1 MKSPTIQIWPV
12 ADYDLQAT
20 LECGQAF
27 RWIRAG
33 AGWESVIGDRW
44 ARVEAVPSGVKVSW
58 MEGSP
63 EALWL
68 RHHLAADEV
77 LEPILETFPDDA
89 PLRSAVARC
98 RGLRLLRQ
106 DPWECL
112 ASFICSSTKQ
122 IVQIRQIVAL
132 LSERWGQGISAPH
145 DAVLSRAFPTAATI
159 ALAGE
164 SALRDCKL
172 GFRAPYLLDA
182 ARRVVEGRLDLEALA
197 RMETPAAREALM
209 EIHGVG
215 RKIADC
221 VLLFAYGRQDA
232 FPIDVWVRRAL
243 SQLYFP
249 NARRVTAARLE
260 SFSES
265 YFGPYSGY
273 AQQYLFHYIRLEAGR

>member
-1 MKSPTIQIWPV
+1 
-12 ADYDLQAT
+12 
-20 LECGQAF
+20 
-27 RWIRAG
+27 
-33 AGWESVIGDRW
+33 
-44 ARVEAVPSGVKVSW
+44 
-58 MEGSP
+58 MEGAS

-68 RHHLAADEV
+68 RHHLAAGEV
-77 LEPILETFPDDA
+77 LEPILATFPDDA
-89 PLRSAVARC
+89 PLRAAVSRC

-132 LSERWGQGISAPH
+132 LSERWGHEVAAPSG
-145 DAVLSRAFPTAATI
+145 AVLNRAFPTAATI
-159 ALAGE
+159 ASAGE
-164 SALRDCKL
+164 GALRDCKL
-172 GFRAPYLLDA
+172 GFRAPYVLDA

-197 RMETPAAREALM
+197 LLDTPAAREALM

-249 NARRVTAARLE
+249 RARRVSAARLE
-260 SFSES
+260 AFSES